1 MIHAAEMGVSFP
13 LKKRDILLAYV
24 LTLMGRDE
32 TYDIADS
39 SVELLYTQVLCAIFF
54 FLLKSVESRTFLI
67 VSSGGLNT

>member
-39 SVELLYTQVLCAIFF
+39 SIELLHTQVLDLLSHVHDGRMPFSS
-54 FLLKSVESRTFLI
+54 FLLFGEI
-67 VSSGGLNT
+67 N

>member
-39 SVELLYTQVLCAIFF
+39 SVELLYTQVLCN
-54 FLLKSVESRTFLI
+54 FLLFGEISGKSYILNCI
-67 VSSGGLNT
+67 IGGLNT

>member
-39 SVELLYTQVLCAIFF
+39 SVELLYTQVLCN
-54 FLLKSVESRTFLI
+54 FLLFGEISGKSYVLNCIIR
-67 VSSGGLNT
+67 GLNT